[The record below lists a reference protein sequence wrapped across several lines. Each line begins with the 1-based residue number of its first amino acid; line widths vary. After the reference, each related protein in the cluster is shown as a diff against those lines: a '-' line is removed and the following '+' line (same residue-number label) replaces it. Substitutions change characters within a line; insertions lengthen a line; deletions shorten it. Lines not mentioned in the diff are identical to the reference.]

1 MELTHGRDGDR
12 VRVQVWLPA
21 SKWNGRFPGMAPE
34 TLAAKTTNP
43 VGNTVT
49 RNLCR
54 YPVVSTYN
62 GQGDPN
68 NAASYRCTPPHF

>member
-1 MELTHGRDGDR
+1 
-12 VRVQVWLPA
+12 
-21 SKWNGRFPGMAPE
+21 MAPE